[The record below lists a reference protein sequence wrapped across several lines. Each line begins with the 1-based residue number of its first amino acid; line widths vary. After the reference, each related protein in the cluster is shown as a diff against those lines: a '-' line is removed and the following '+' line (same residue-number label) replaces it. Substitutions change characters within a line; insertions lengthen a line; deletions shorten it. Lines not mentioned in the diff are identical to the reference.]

1 MGFLV
6 KTMAGGKYF
15 TVPKSSLTIYKNE
28 KLPDVKL
35 FITKLEENRGWTIT
49 DLMSGKSLAVD
60 MTKKGVIESADK
72 IIDRVGAEEIK
83 KKIKEFRLPK
93 EQLEIVMQPYKLY
106 SKSKVSKTTT
116 PKKQTIKKTVK
127 AKPKKVS
134 SSIETCS
141 DAGRLLRVKKSSSA
155 GRKLAICR

>member
-1 MGFLV
+1 MERTGV
-6 KTMAGGKYF
+6 
-15 TVPKSSLTIYKNE
+15 
-28 KLPDVKL
+28 
-35 FITKLEENRGWTIT
+35 TKLEENRGWTIT

-60 MTKKGVIESADK
+60 MTKKGVIERADE

-83 KKIKEFRLPK
+83 KKLKEFRLPK
-93 EQLEIVMQPYKLY
+93 EQLDIVMQPYKLY

-141 DAGRLLRVKKSSSA
+141 DAGRILRIKKSSAA
-155 GRKLAICR
+155 GRKLAVCRWN